1 MNHSSDKFSEILQET
16 LKVANYCQAKFAPFK
31 SKNESC
37 KTTENTLDKALR
49 TRFESLGIKLSDDIS
64 CLINGVDFAMLNGNA
79 LFDAIYLLNIYH
91 NTFVS
96 AGFRD
101 EAALSDVLE
110 LARSSISRQKLIDLL
125 VAFCDYGFIYSD
137 GQRQII
143 LSFLYEKLTD
153 EDEAIRRQAAET
165 MACLIVAK
173 HTVLAVQDSA
183 ELVAEIDASI
193 DSFLKRDVTI
203 SELHIARLGSALESF
218 TTALISKC
226 HFDAKTLCTETI
238 VLALQRYRRDETCF
252 PYILNVF
259 DTLPAAHCND
269 TTSASMLQI
278 TKNIS
283 VMTSDEL
290 KLEALYTY
298 YRLID
303 KFAVT
308 DIESVEHFSIDTD
321 YSLVEKY
328 FYYKISQNQ
337 EYNYYS
343 DINISDMYLS
353 NLKVATPRVV
363 KLVQI
368 ELLLQQIG
376 SGQAD
381 AFYTA
386 LHFSNVL
393 KVSTDYRVCHCAGEA
408 LLTIF
413 DGLTTGQKNDIVVEL
428 LLALEIQSY
437 RFTEH
442 IPAVLGR
449 LVVQLPVREFYEFV
463 EDFLTEIKGS
473 DSQIAILILDAALV
487 ATRALIAETDNI
499 ADLDEKLSEL
509 LKVVFN
515 GLFHYESAISQHALR
530 ILGRALF
537 ADSNHSANKKLL
549 IGKIAKKLIVAITRQ
564 EDDYFGHLTK
574 AMALNY
580 IFAFKRTENLRIRDD
595 VFTVPHKVAFFPGT
609 YDPFSK
615 AHLSSAIAIRDMG
628 FEVYLA
634 IDEFSWSKRTQPNQ
648 MRRKIIEMS
657 IADQSDIYVFPQS
670 NIVNIANRD
679 DLLNLKDLFASREVY
694 LVMGAD
700 VLTNASAY
708 KRVDVKDTINSF
720 SHVIFERS
728 KGAGA
733 AGDKD
738 VLEKAIK
745 NVKGDVIRMTL
756 TPEIEQISSTQIRN
770 YIDRQR
776 DISDLTEKKAQQ
788 YIYNTALYRHEPL
801 FKDTLTVRS
810 TGVTVTETIDDALI
824 AELEQQFTI
833 DGQQIK
839 SLFSD
844 TQPDVPLRCLQIRD
858 INNDNQL
865 IACSMFHWLRSSM
878 IYHEFPSDRISDYIR
893 NNAVGRIVV
902 IDLMLCKANYHGMK
916 LEQIVLTETLA
927 FAMAKDYTYAIYKNV
942 LNRQNVSIDQILKL
956 QGFVSHC
963 DEATCI
969 QVVDMNNPIILNLD
983 CKSMI
988 KAPYRDA
995 PTIGTAI
1002 MKARQKLQQALC
1014 RFNRGSLVLS
1024 FDRSMMYEHLI
1035 KKICDVNGVSTFE
1048 ASPRKLGDSMCV
1060 TYGDLFKR
1068 WRIPNTVTKALHTER
1083 FYRLDFQSYEV
1094 HNAPNYLDLDIQ
1106 TKTIKSFQRPV
1117 ILVDDIFDKGYRLKA
1132 IMTTFNKYQIT
1143 IKRLVSAILTGRG
1156 KAWLEMNDIAV
1167 ESAYYIP
1174 KVKFWFNEAMLY
1186 PFIGGDAVQ
1195 GQLLQSGAPLQS
1207 INLILPYVFPK
1218 FLHDV
1223 PKAKVADFSSSCLES
1238 AMIVLNALEEEY
1250 LRLHG
1255 KGLTLRDLNAV
1266 LVSPRIPH
1274 KRDYLEYDLKSSLTD
1289 VLAADAEY
1297 LSKIINYY
1305 GENDE

>member
-1 MNHSSDKFSEILQET
+1 MNHSSDQFSEILQET
-16 LKVANYCQAKFAPFK
+16 MKVASYCQANFAPFK
-31 SKNESC
+31 SKPEFQQA
-37 KTTENTLDKALR
+37 TEDTLDKALSK
-49 TRFESLGIKLSDDIS
+49 RFKSLGIKPSGNIK

-79 LFDAIYLLNIYH
+79 LFDAIYLLNVYH

-96 AGFRD
+96 ADFKD
-101 EAALSDVLE
+101 ETALSGVLE
-110 LARSSISRQKLIDLL
+110 LARSNISREKLIDLL
-125 VAFCDYGFIYSD
+125 VAFCDYGFIYSND
-137 GQRQII
+137 QRQII
-143 LSFLYEKLTD
+143 LSFIYEKLMD
-153 EDEAIRRQAAET
+153 DDEAIRRQAAAT

-173 HTVLAVQDSA
+173 FSAANERDSVA
-183 ELVAEIDASI
+183 FTAEINASI
-193 DSFLKRDVTI
+193 ERFLERNVTI
-203 SELHIARLGSALESF
+203 SELHSARLGSALESF
-218 TTALISKC
+218 TTALINKCQFDSK
-226 HFDAKTLCTETI
+226 ALCAQTI

-252 PYILNVF
+252 PYILDVLGA
-259 DTLPAAHCND
+259 LPADCCNQAVMAD
-269 TTSASMLQI
+269 MLQI
-278 TKNIS
+278 VKNIT
-283 VMTSDEL
+283 VMTADNL

-298 YRLID
+298 YQLIE
-303 KFAVT
+303 KFNIT
-308 DIESVEHFSIDTD
+308 EIEIVKQYKIDTE
-321 YSLVEKY
+321 YPLVEKY
-328 FYYKISQNQ
+328 FYHKISRNQ
-337 EYNYYS
+337 KINYLS
-343 DINISDMYLS
+343 EINISDMYLS

-368 ELLLQQIG
+368 DLLLQQID

-386 LHFSNVL
+386 LHFSNIL
-393 KVSTDYRVCHCAGEA
+393 KVSSDYCVCHCAGEA

-413 DGLTTGQKNDIVVEL
+413 KGLTAGQKSDIVVEL

-437 RFTEH
+437 RFTEQ

-449 LVVQLPVREFYEFV
+449 LLVQLTSSEFYEFV
-463 EDFLTEIKGS
+463 EDFLVEIKGS
-473 DSQIAILILDAALV
+473 DSQIAILILDATLV
-487 ATRALIAETDNI
+487 AINALLANTDSV
-499 ADLDEKLSEL
+499 ADIDDKLSVL
-509 LKVVFN
+509 LKIVFN
-515 GLFHYESAISQHALR
+515 GLFHYKLDISQHALR
-530 ILGRALF
+530 ILGRPLF
-537 ADSNHSANKKLL
+537 CGSGHSKNKKLL
-549 IGKIAKKLIVAITRQ
+549 FGKIAKKLIVAITRQ
-564 EDDYFGHLTK
+564 EDDYFAHLTK
-574 AMALNY
+574 ATTLNY
-580 IFAFKRTENLRIRDD
+580 IFAFKRAENLRVRDD
-595 VFTVPHKVAFFPGT
+595 VFTVPQKVAFFPGT

-615 AHLSSAIAIRDMG
+615 AHLNSAIAIRDMG

-657 IADQSDIYVFPQS
+657 IADESDIYVFPQN
-670 NIVNIANRD
+670 NIVNIANKD
-679 DLLNLKDLFASREVY
+679 DLLNLKKLFVSREVY

-708 KRVDVKDTINSF
+708 KRPDVKDTINSF

-728 KGAGA
+728 KGTGA
-733 AGDKD
+733 AGEQH
-738 VLEKAIK
+738 VLEDAI
-745 NVKGDVIRMTL
+745 NRVKGDVIRMTL
-756 TPEIEQISSTQIRN
+756 TAEIEQISSTQIRN

-824 AELEQQFTI
+824 AELEQQFAI
-833 DGQQIK
+833 DGQKVKQ
-839 SLFSD
+839 LFSE

-858 INNDNQL
+858 INNGNQL

-878 IYHEFPSDRISDYIR
+878 IYHEFPSDSISDFIR
-893 NNAVGRIVV
+893 NKAVGRMVV
-902 IDLMLCKANYHGMK
+902 IDLLLCKANYHDLK

-942 LNRQNVSIDQILKL
+942 LNQRNADIDQILKL
-956 QGFVSHC
+956 QGFISHC
-963 DEATCI
+963 DGATCI
-969 QVVDMNNPIILNLD
+969 KVVDMNNPIILNLD

-995 PTIGTAI
+995 PIIGLAI
-1002 MKARQKLQQALC
+1002 RRARRKLQQALC
-1014 RFNRGSLVLS
+1014 RISRGSLVLS
-1024 FDRSMMYEHLI
+1024 FDRTMMYEHLI
-1035 KKICDVNGVSTFE
+1035 KKICDVNGVSTYE
-1048 ASPRKLGDSMCV
+1048 ATPRKLGDSMCV

-1132 IMTTFNKYQIT
+1132 IMTAFNKYQIT

-1195 GQLLQSGAPLQS
+1195 GQLLQSDAPLQS

-1218 FLHDV
+1218 FLREV
-1223 PKAKVADFSSSCLES
+1223 PKSIVADLSSSCLES

-1255 KGLTLRDLNAV
+1255 KGLTLKDLNAV

-1274 KRDYLEYDLKSSLTD
+1274 KRDYLVYDLKSSPAD

-1305 GENDE
+1305 GEKNE